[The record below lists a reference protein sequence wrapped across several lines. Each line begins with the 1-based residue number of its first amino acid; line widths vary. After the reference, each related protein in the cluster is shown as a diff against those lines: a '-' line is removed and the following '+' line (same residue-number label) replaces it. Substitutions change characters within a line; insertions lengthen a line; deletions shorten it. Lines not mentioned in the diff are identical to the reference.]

1 MSKRS
6 DNNPEEDLI
15 HGLYMTNLVAVNVR
29 LGPKISGWQELVM
42 LPVLN
47 L

>member
-1 MSKRS
+1 
-6 DNNPEEDLI
+6 
-15 HGLYMTNLVAVNVR
+15 MTNLVAVNVR
-29 LGPKISGWQELVM
+29 LGPKISGWYDLVM